1 MSAIVP
7 STVASCVAGSVS
19 APAAA
24 ISPAKLPLELGL
36 RPFRPRL
43 PWLNGDLQTV
53 RDSLRPLRL
62 PHDTG
67 VPLEFHVGGGDRLLA
82 IVDQPQP
89 GGRALI
95 GSAFASRSV
104 PLGLVVLLHGLGGSS
119 DREGLRRMGLTL
131 QRAGFAVLRLNMRG
145 AGPGRSLARGTTAAR
160 CNSDLLPALQ
170 QARQLAEQLAPGGR
184 PLLGMWISLG
194 GTMLLY
200 ALLSDAGER
209 RRAGLKPLLDALV
222 CISSPLDLE
231 ACSRQ
236 IERPRNRFYE
246 RWLLRRLLEQTQAD
260 PFGLTELER
269 MALAGQGPGGPIRS
283 IRGFDAAIT
292 TPRWG
297 YSCVQEYYRQA
308 SPLAGLLEQLER
320 PAAQADGLLQRPLL
334 PPTLL
339 VHAADDPWVPVAAT
353 ERLAQACRPGA
364 GAAAR
369 QAQPLQ
375 VLITPR
381 GGHNGFHACCDPVTG
396 ADGCWGDRLT
406 ARWLLR
412 CIEVSAGTATDRL
425 SSELG

>member
-1 MSAIVP
+1 VSATLA
-7 STVASCVAGSVS
+7 SSVAATIT

-24 ISPAKLPLELGL
+24 ASTANLPLELGL

-43 PWLNGDLQTV
+43 PWLNGDLQTL

-62 PHDTG
+62 PRDTG
-67 VPLEFHVGGGDRLLA
+67 VPLEFDVGGGDQLLA
-82 IVDQPQP
+82 IVDQPLP
-89 GGRALI
+89 GGQALI
-95 GSAFASRSV
+95 GSTVPPCSL
-104 PLGLVVLLHGLGGSS
+104 PLGLVVLMHGLGGSS

-160 CNSDLLPALQ
+160 CNSDLLPALH

-184 PLLGMWISLG
+184 PLLGMGISLG
-194 GTMLLY
+194 GTMLLN

-209 RRAGLKPLLDALV
+209 RGAGLNPMRPLLDALV

-246 RWLLRRLLEQTQAD
+246 RWLLHRLLEQTQAD
-260 PFGLTELER
+260 PFGLAERER
-269 MALAGQGPGGPIRS
+269 MALAGRGPGGPLRS

-292 TPRWG
+292 APRWG
-297 YSCVQEYYRQA
+297 YSSVQEYYRKA
-308 SPLAGLLEQLER
+308 SPLAGLLAQLER
-320 PAAQADGLLQRPLL
+320 PAAAAAALLQRPLL

-339 VHAADDPWVPVAAT
+339 LHAADDPWVPVAAT

-364 GAAAR
+364 GAAS

-396 ADGCWGDRLT
+396 AGGCWGDRLT

-412 CIEVSAGTATDRL
+412 WIDASAGAAAGRL
-425 SSELG
+425 SADPG